1 MSLIEFKCTRKYN
14 RYQPSENIDIYISV
28 IYSGKLTNKVK
39 AKLRDI
45 SESGIGVFSTIALD
59 NDSKVMIDFLFGNTR
74 ITTSAQIIYSK
85 EISLGHATGISVGE
99 SAKPIMEFIKA
110 MGIELNKV

>member
-1 MSLIEFKCTRKYN
+1 MSVIEFKCARKHK
-14 RYQPSENIDIYISV
+14 RFQPSENIDLYISV
-28 IYSGKLTNKVK
+28 IYAGKSTNKVK

-45 SESGIGVFSTIALD
+45 SESGLGVFSTTVLN
-59 NDSKVMIDFLFGNTR
+59 NDSQVMIDFLFGNTR

-85 EISLGHATGISVGE
+85 ELSLGHATGISVGE

-110 MGIELNKV
+110 MGIDLNKV